1 MTAKQARILILAAA
15 FPACAFAQVYR
26 CYTPSGT
33 VYQARPCAV
42 ATQQKE
48 IQDRLTVIPS
58 NGSKA
63 RQQSTPRT
71 SRTERTS
78 RIETTA
84 DKSAQRQAAE
94 CSRLRNRIAQ
104 IDIRARQRSTAS
116 LTAERRKLRD
126 RQYELKCSTF

>member
-1 MTAKQARILILAAA
+1 MTTKQARLLILAAA

-26 CYTPSGT
+26 CDTPSGT
-33 VYQARPCAV
+33 VYQARPCAE
-42 ATQQKE
+42 ATQQRE

-63 RQQSTPRT
+63 RPPSTPST
-71 SRTERTS
+71 SRSERTT
-78 RIETTA
+78 RIEA
-84 DKSAQRQAAE
+84 AEDKSAQRQAAE

-116 LTAERRKLRD
+116 LTAERRKLRN